1 MLDLKQGE
9 CKSWNIKV
17 AEQRFF
23 IQGLMNVLHQC
34 TVHLSLSRS
43 FPLSICSREKLNPG
57 IFFQEYT
64 EPNAL
69 QVATMMAVCLKDNYC
84 APLFKLKFFTPTCHI
99 LFLPKPSKCYGE
111 SDFIKSVSQN
121 KLGKYYTVLW
131 FKRRDFYF

>member
-9 CKSWNIKV
+9 CKSWKYESCRAKIFYPGIECS
-17 AEQRFF
+17 AS
-23 IQGLMNVLHQC
+23 
-34 TVHLSLSRS
+34 VHLSLSRS

-84 APLFKLKFFTPTCHI
+84 APLFKLKFFTPTLCHI
-99 LFLPKPSKCYGE
+99 LFLPKPSKGYGE

-121 KLGKYYTVLW
+121 KLGK
-131 FKRRDFYF
+131 